1 MKCLLGI
8 RPSCEKGIHLGHLL
22 GVLYQC
28 KDSQNF
34 TILIADLYEQAN
46 YQHLFI
52 SQIRKILPKA
62 EIIMQSH
69 HREDIFRIQ
78 NSLSQIVPVS
88 HLERMTQYKSKKENG
103 NTTVSLLTYP
113 LMMTA
118 DLMIFC
124 QDKLVVIGKDQFQ
137 HIEYAN
143 DFIKKFNKTYG
154 AELCYAKIHI
164 KESNP
169 ITIMDLKDPLK
180 KMSKSNVD
188 IGTLYL
194 TDETDV
200 IREKITKA
208 TTTKEGLE
216 NLKTIYKL
224 LTQQEPVFK
233 LNSELK
239 NSLIDVILQFKNET
253 RI

>member
-1 MKCLLGI
+1 MKYLLGI
-8 RPSCEKGIHLGHLL
+8 RPSCERGIHLGHLL

-28 KDSQNF
+28 KDLQNVA
-34 TILIADLYEQAN
+34 ILIADLYERVN
-46 YQHLFI
+46 YLYLFQ
-52 SQIRKILPKA
+52 SQIIKILPKA
-62 EIIMQSH
+62 KIVMQSH
-69 HREDIFRIQ
+69 CREKIFRIQ

-103 NTTVSLLTYP
+103 NTTTSLLTYP

-124 QDKLVVIGKDQFQ
+124 QGRLVIVGKDQFQ

-143 DFIKKFNKTYG
+143 DFIKKFNNAYG
-154 AELCYAKIHI
+154 IYYEKVKI
-164 KESNP
+164 KESKP

-180 KMSKSNVD
+180 KMSKSNAD

-194 TDETDV
+194 ADEPDV
-200 IREKITKA
+200 IKEKITKA

-216 NLKTIYKL
+216 NLITIYKI
-224 LTQQEPVFK
+224 LTQEEPVFK

-239 NSLIDVILQFKNET
+239 NNLIDVILHFKNKT
-253 RI
+253 GI

>member
-1 MKCLLGI
+1 MKYLLGI
-8 RPSCEKGIHLGHLL
+8 RPSCERGIHLGHLL

-28 KDSQNF
+28 KDLQNVS
-34 TILIADLYEQAN
+34 ILIADLYEQVN
-46 YQHLFI
+46 YQHLFQ

-124 QDKLVVIGKDQFQ
+124 ENRLVIVGKDQFQ

-143 DFIKKFNKTYG
+143 DFIKKFNKTYDV
-154 AELCYAKIHI
+154 CYKKIHT
-164 KESNP
+164 KESRP
-169 ITIMDLKDPLK
+169 ITIMNLKDPLK
-180 KMSKSNVD
+180 KMSKSNAD

-194 TDETDV
+194 ADEPDV
-200 IREKITKA
+200 IKEKITKA

-224 LTQQEPVFK
+224 LTEQDPAFK
-233 LNSELK
+233 LNSKLK

>member
-1 MKCLLGI
+1 MKYLLGI

-28 KDSQNF
+28 KDLQNVS
-34 TILIADLYEQAN
+34 ILIADLYEHLQ
-46 YQHLFI
+46 YRHLFL
-52 SQIRKILPKA
+52 SQIGKILPKA
-62 EIIMQSH
+62 EIVTQSH
-69 HREDIFRIQ
+69 YREDIFRIQ

-103 NTTVSLLTYP
+103 NTTASLLTYP

-124 QDKLVVIGKDQFQ
+124 ENRLVIVGKDQFQ

-143 DFIKKFNKTYG
+143 DFIKKFNKTYDM
-154 AELCYAKIHI
+154 CYKKIHT
-164 KESNP
+164 KESCP

-180 KMSKSNVD
+180 KMSKSNAD

-194 TDETDV
+194 ADEPDA
-200 IREKITKA
+200 IKEKITKA